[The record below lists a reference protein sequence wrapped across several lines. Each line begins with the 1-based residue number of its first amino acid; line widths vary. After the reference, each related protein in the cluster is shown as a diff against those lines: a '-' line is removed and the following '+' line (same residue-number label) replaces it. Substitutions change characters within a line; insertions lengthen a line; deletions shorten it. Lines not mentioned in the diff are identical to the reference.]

1 MIVTLEALMTVRE
14 PLTIKE
20 VRKLCEARFQS
31 WRDRSLPDDD
41 LPNVPECPFTNALTH
56 RLIDNV

>member
-1 MIVTLEALMTVRE
+1 MAVRE

-20 VRKLCEARFQS
+20 VRKLCEARLQS
-31 WRDRSLPDDD
+31 WRDRSWPDDD
-41 LPNVPECPFTNALTH
+41 LPNVPECPLANALTH